1 MWKFLLS
8 CVNNHPGI
16 SGMPGLCF
24 AGKWEVEK
32 ELFGNQLMF
41 EEGPAS
47 QPWSALLGKLSPG
60 CGFVIVWVQPG
71 HSAHF
76 WDFPTEN
83 ASQVPALRSLLLRGI
98 FLWALSGDEW
108 FVCPLEG
115 NCGISCGPWF
125 PEICGEKSHL
135 RWGLDKHIN
144 DKYSDCSVV
153 DFLFLMQVWICVR
166 ALPASSWLFQ
176 VIHRKELPVWV
187 LFRKLKFFW
196 GFLCLLWSVS
206 MSLWLGGGWTET
218 PSLGHFPFS
227 GVWWTVLSPG
237 RSQTQTPCVKMLL
250 VCFFGAVQAGKAAEV
265 CTSPW
270 HSAHPGLVLVPQG
283 WFLLW
288 NDIFVA
294 VSGVLTPLLGG
305 SSC

>member
-32 ELFGNQLMF
+32 ELYGNQLMF

-47 QPWSALLGKLSPG
+47 LGQLCWASSVQAVALLLSGSSQDTLPIFGIFQQKMPPRCQPWGVCCWG
-60 CGFVIVWVQPG
+60 GYFCE
-71 HSAHF
+71 HSV
-76 WDFPTEN
+76 E
-83 ASQVPALRSLLLRGI
+83 
-98 FLWALSGDEW
+98 DEW

-115 NCGISCGPWF
+115 NCGISCGHWF

-206 MSLWLGGGWTET
+206 MSLCLGGGWTET

-237 RSQTQTPCVKMLL
+237 KSQTQTPCVKMLL